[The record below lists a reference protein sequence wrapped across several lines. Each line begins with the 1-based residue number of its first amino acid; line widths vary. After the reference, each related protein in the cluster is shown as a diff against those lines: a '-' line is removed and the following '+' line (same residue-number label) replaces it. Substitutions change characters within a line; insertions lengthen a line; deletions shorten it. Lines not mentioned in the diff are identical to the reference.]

1 MFQLSC
7 APASGI
13 GAARSRMNNLARTGL
28 LGARIRTVQLMLA
41 CNVRVH
47 WRTWVRAHQRVSLLL
62 IFIFSCHFESL
73 PCWLATRRDLN
84 LLNSKRSKIIGAVKP
99 KKGCVPKFF
108 EHIRFR
114 KQPQKLFVKFFC
126 EFGCGTR
133 EDLNPVF

>member
-28 LGARIRTVQLMLA
+28 LGARFRTVQLMLA
-41 CNVRVH
+41 CNVCVH
-47 WRTWVRAHQRVSLLL
+47 WCTWVRAHQRVSLLL

-108 EHIRFR
+108 RAYSVSETTTKIVRE
-114 KQPQKLFVKFFC
+114 VFC
-126 EFGCGTR
+126 
-133 EDLNPVF
+133 